1 MRGFLFATQWVP
13 VYFNGGPIMHVQR
26 NPQFRTRSTL
36 PSVALAMLLSAGA
49 SVALADNLTPK
60 TAGQISYVCGGVAQ
74 DEQDALNAEARHYNL
89 SLLFTQGPRG
99 EYLADVDVQ
108 LTRHGKE
115 IASFRADGPRC
126 LIKAPPASYNVI
138 ATYEGATKR
147 ATVQTGRTRNVQLR
161 W

>member
-1 MRGFLFATQWVP
+1 MP
-13 VYFNGGPIMHVQR
+13 MQR
-26 NPQFRTRSTL
+26 NPHNRSHLTL
-36 PSVALAMLLSAGA
+36 TSVALAMMLSAGA
-49 SVALADNLTPK
+49 PVALAGNLTPQ

-74 DEQDALNAEARHYNL
+74 DEQQALNAEARNYNL

-99 EYLADVDVQ
+99 EYLADVDVK

-115 IASFRADGPRC
+115 VASFRADGPRC

-138 ATYEGATKR
+138 DTYEGTTKR
-147 ATVQTGRTRNVQLR
+147 ATVQTGSTRNVQLR

>member
-1 MRGFLFATQWVP
+1 MMFT
-13 VYFNGGPIMHVQR
+13 QR

-36 PSVALAMLLSAGA
+36 PWVALAMLLSAGA
-49 SVALADNLTPK
+49 STALGNNLTPQ
-60 TAGQISYVCGGVAQ
+60 TTGQISYVCGGVAQ
-74 DEQDALNAEARHYNL
+74 DEQQALNTEAHNYNL

-108 LTRHGKE
+108 ITRHGKE
-115 IASFRADGPRC
+115 VASFRADGPRC

-138 ATYEGATKR
+138 ATYQGTTKR
-147 ATVQTGRTRNVQLR
+147 VTVQTGSTRNVQLN

>member
-1 MRGFLFATQWVP
+1 
-13 VYFNGGPIMHVQR
+13 MHVQR

-60 TAGQISYVCGGVAQ
+60 TAGPISYVCGGVAQ
-74 DEQDALNAEARHYNL
+74 DEQDALNAEARRYNL

-99 EYLADVDVQ
+99 KYLADVDVR

-115 IASFRADGPRC
+115 IASFRADV
-126 LIKAPPASYNVI
+126 LAPM
-138 ATYEGATKR
+138 
-147 ATVQTGRTRNVQLR
+147 
-161 W
+161 

>member
-1 MRGFLFATQWVP
+1 MMF
-13 VYFNGGPIMHVQR
+13 MQR

-36 PSVALAMLLSAGA
+36 PWVALAMLLSAGA
-49 SVALADNLTPK
+49 STALGNNLTPQ

-74 DEQDALNAEARHYNL
+74 DEQQALNDEARNYNL

-108 LTRHGKE
+108 ITRHGKE
-115 IASFRADGPRC
+115 VASFRADGPRC

-138 ATYEGATKR
+138 ANYQGTTKR
-147 ATVQTGRTRNVQLR
+147 ATVQTGSTHNVQLR

>member
-1 MRGFLFATQWVP
+1 MPKQQGLQ
-13 VYFNGGPIMHVQR
+13 I
-26 NPQFRTRSTL
+26 RSRF
-36 PSVALAMLLSAGA
+36 ALASAALVMLLSAAA
-49 SVALADNLTPK
+49 SVTLADNLTPK
-60 TAGQISYVCGGVAQ
+60 TAGPIRYVCGGVAE
-74 DEQDALNAEARHYNL
+74 DEQQALNAEARNYNL

-115 IASFRADGPRC
+115 VASFRADGPRC

-138 ATYEGATKR
+138 ATYQGTTKR
-147 ATVQTGRTRNVQLR
+147 TTVQTGSTRSVQLR

>member
-1 MRGFLFATQWVP
+1 MMFT
-13 VYFNGGPIMHVQR
+13 QR

-36 PSVALAMLLSAGA
+36 PWVALAMLLFAGA
-49 SVALADNLTPK
+49 STALGNNLTPQ

-74 DEQDALNAEARHYNL
+74 DEQQALNAEARNYNL

-108 LTRHGKE
+108 ITRHGKE
-115 IASFRADGPRC
+115 VASFRADGPRC

-138 ATYEGATKR
+138 ATYQGTTKR
-147 ATVQTGRTRNVQLR
+147 VTVQTGSTRNVQLN

>member
-1 MRGFLFATQWVP
+1 MMF
-13 VYFNGGPIMHVQR
+13 MQR

-36 PSVALAMLLSAGA
+36 PWVALAMLLSAGA
-49 SVALADNLTPK
+49 STALGNNLTPQ

-74 DEQDALNAEARHYNL
+74 DEQQALNDEARNYNL

-108 LTRHGKE
+108 ITRHGKE
-115 IASFRADGPRC
+115 VASFRADGPRC

-138 ATYEGATKR
+138 ATYQGTTKR
-147 ATVQTGRTRNVQLR
+147 ATVQTGSTHNVQLR

>member
-1 MRGFLFATQWVP
+1 MPKQQGLQIRSRFALA
-13 VYFNGGPIMHVQR
+13 
-26 NPQFRTRSTL
+26 SA
-36 PSVALAMLLSAGA
+36 ALAMLLSAAA
-49 SVALADNLTPK
+49 SVTLADNLTPK
-60 TAGQISYVCGGVAQ
+60 TAGPIRYVCGGVAE
-74 DEQDALNAEARHYNL
+74 DEQQALNAEARNYNL

-115 IASFRADGPRC
+115 VASFRADGPRC

-138 ATYEGATKR
+138 ATYQGTTKR
-147 ATVQTGRTRNVQLR
+147 TTVQTGSTRSVQLR

>member
-1 MRGFLFATQWVP
+1 MFT
-13 VYFNGGPIMHVQR
+13 QR

-36 PSVALAMLLSAGA
+36 PWVALAMLLSAGA
-49 SVALADNLTPK
+49 STALGNNLTPQ

-74 DEQDALNAEARHYNL
+74 DEQQALNAEARNYNL

-108 LTRHGKE
+108 ITRHGKE
-115 IASFRADGPRC
+115 VASFRADGPRC

-138 ATYEGATKR
+138 ATYQGTTKR
-147 ATVQTGRTRNVQLR
+147 VTVQTGSTRNVQLN